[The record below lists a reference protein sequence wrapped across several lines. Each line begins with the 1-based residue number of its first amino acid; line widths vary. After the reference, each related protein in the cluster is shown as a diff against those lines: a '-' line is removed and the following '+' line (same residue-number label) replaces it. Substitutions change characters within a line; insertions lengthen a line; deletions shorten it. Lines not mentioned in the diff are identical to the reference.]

1 MIIKHPIQTHNRKG
15 FIIVITLVL
24 LLVMTTMGIGLFYS
38 TKQTAKQVSISGSK
52 TGTFYSAESCI
63 AESINWLENKAINGA
78 PCRNKSIGSICHSIS
93 NKKMTKWKLTGE
105 KKSHINRMHAQGYKC
120 SISLLGSVA
129 FEGDEGVGFDIG
141 ESDSYSNVKTSTK
154 YIYKINSTGYT
165 DKSISEIEV
174 ITSMIF

>member
-15 FIIVITLVL
+15 FIIVITLIL

-38 TKQTAKQVSISGSK
+38 TKQTAKQVNVSGSR
-52 TGTFYSAESCI
+52 TATFYSAESCI
-63 AESINWLENKAINGA
+63 TESVNWLENEAVNGA
-78 PCRNKSIGSICHSIS
+78 PCRYKSVGSICHSIS
-93 NKKMTKWKLTGE
+93 NTRMTKWKLTGE

>member
-1 MIIKHPIQTHNRKG
+1 MNISQQPNTRKG

-63 AESINWLENKAINGA
+63 ADAVNWLENDAVNGA
-78 PCRNKSIGSICHSIS
+78 PCRNKSVGSICHSIS
-93 NKKMTKWKLTGE
+93 NAKMTKWKLSGE
-105 KKSHINRMHAQGYKC
+105 KQSQVNRMSAQGYKC
-120 SISLLGSVA
+120 NISLSGSVA
-129 FEGDEGVGFDIG
+129 FEGGEGVGFDIG

-154 YIYKINSTGYT
+154 YIYKINSTGYA
-165 DKSISEIEV
+165 DKSISEVEV